1 MSKRL
6 ISDDKH
12 TGIKTFLNYDGTDD
26 DAVISKEQDVTEI
39 AEANKQAYND
49 APKKFGDVA
58 HVARIPMTVYYELQR
73 KGILHDQEA
82 LAKWLNDP
90 DNMVWRT
97 RPGKI

>member
-73 KGILHDQEA
+73 KGILNDQEA